1 MTFAGPTVG
10 GYGNLVIVK
19 GGGGV
24 ATMYAH
30 LSRILAYKGETVT
43 VGSLLGLVGKTGETT
58 GPHLHFEVR
67 VRGAAV
73 DPLPALG

>member
-1 MTFAGPTVG
+1 M
-10 GYGNLVIVK
+10 IVK
-19 GGGGV
+19 GAGGV

-30 LSRILAYKGETVT
+30 LSRILAYKGEAVT
-43 VGSLLGLVGKTGETT
+43 VGSLLGLVGASGETT

-67 VRGAAV
+67 IRGAAV